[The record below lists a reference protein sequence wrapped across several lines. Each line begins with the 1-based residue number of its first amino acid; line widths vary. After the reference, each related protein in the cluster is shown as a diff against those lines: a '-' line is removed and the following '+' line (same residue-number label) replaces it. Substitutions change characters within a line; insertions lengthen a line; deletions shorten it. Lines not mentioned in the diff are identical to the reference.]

1 MIDKKLL
8 RASLLLAVGCLL
20 LGPSVL
26 GAGATPRKMNGTWLA
41 LVEVTLAPGQT
52 EILPELVTYSTSGTS
67 IASTGFPPMPLPFD
81 QGPFTATIKVGQ
93 GNWVFRG
100 GMFKGAQLRF
110 VTDLNT
116 GMPMG
121 YTKLI
126 TEWHLVNRNAAEGSY
141 RAEIL
146 QPDMSPYT
154 IGGTPVVFEGAF
166 EMFRLPIESLP

>member
-8 RASLLLAVGCLL
+8 KASLLLMVGCLL
-20 LGPSVL
+20 VGASVL
-26 GAGATPRKMNGTWLA
+26 HAGKATPRKMNGTWFA
-41 LVEVTLAPGQT
+41 LVEMSGAPVP
-52 EILPELVTYSTSGTS
+52 LPELLTFSTSGIS
-67 IASTGFPPMPLPFD
+67 IASNGFPPMPFDFDDFDPFM
-81 QGPFTATIKVGQ
+81 AVIKIGQ
-93 GNWVFRG
+93 GNWTFRAG
-100 GMFKGAQLRF
+100 KFKGTQLRF

-116 GMPMG
+116 GMPIG

-126 TEWHLVNRNAAEGSY
+126 AEWYLLNRNAAEGSY